1 MVADSLWGSTPM
13 MTRFMCCSRLCA
25 IRCGR
30 RGGHCYYEQ
39 GSPFLSHAS
48 SQCPTGRRPIVSH
61 TPDLVGSREE
71 SLPPDTWT
79 ESGQTPALTES
90 SSSRDQA
97 TPGRVDGCGSG
108 GPQHRSAPAGHT
120 RPVLKD
126 LLRPG
131 LKVLRSEEHTSELQ
145 SRPHL
150 VC

>member
-1 MVADSLWGSTPM
+1 M
-13 MTRFMCCSRLCA
+13 MTCFMCCSRLCA

-90 SSSRDQA
+90 SSSRDRLLWS
-97 TPGRVDGCGSG
+97 GDWVGVGSG
-108 GPQHRSAPAGHT
+108 TPNDPTTTSSCPQHLSRARPIAVTTYAPRS
-120 RPVLKD
+120 
-126 LLRPG
+126 
-131 LKVLRSEEHTSELQ
+131 STSSVRRGRQ
-145 SRPHL
+145 
-150 VC
+150 